1 MGPPR
6 IFRLPV
12 RPAPA
17 APAMAS
23 DDPAPDASAPRSDRA
38 EQGAGD
44 APRFTTRTFLMPD
57 DDADSNPGDGASAP
71 LPEESFGTGE
81 IDDAA
86 LDAAVQDTG
95 ADFVWSAADL
105 APPAPA
111 DPSEFLIGEM
121 PKPTAA
127 DFVDEPLTPTGDAGE
142 RGRVE
147 GVLGDPEESRTEAAY
162 LEIAD
167 ERVEPPVGAV
177 PADSVEAPEPSETDP
192 GTATEP
198 SADAAEVEG
207 TTTAEDGPVP
217 DVPQMDAATDSDE
230 PADAPQEGNVHGILG
245 SITAAG
251 AGMLSALA
259 DVVHPDDDPAPPA
272 EPDSAVDDSPDTDS
286 MTTTDP
292 MNETEMIAE
301 VDQAFDAE
309 SDAEK
314 SDQPSADG
322 IEGDLEVAELGPDDF
337 EPDELR
343 HVLRTMM
350 TSRRLDEKMLT
361 LLKQGKG
368 FFHIGS
374 AGHEASQIAV
384 ASQFEGG
391 RDWFC
396 FYYRDLGTALQV
408 GVSPREVLQAH
419 FGKPSDPFGG
429 GRQMPEHFGHRALNI
444 MSTSSSVGA
453 QFVPAVGFA
462 LAIQKDGTPEGEP
475 TKAVYT
481 SGGEGSTSQG
491 AFHEALNWAARQALP
506 VLFHV
511 QDNKYAISV
520 PVEEQTAGG
529 SIWHL
534 LGGYAGLK
542 RLRYDG
548 TDYFQ
553 SIAAARAAMAHIR
566 AGHGPVALHA
576 DVVRLFPHSSSD
588 DHRKYRETASIEA
601 DAARDPLA
609 KLVRQLTEAGV
620 VTEDEVEAMRAEIA
634 ADIDRLARE
643 VEAEPNADPATA
655 TQHVYYEGPDE
666 REYHADG
673 DDGDLVVIV
682 DAINHA
688 LDEEMARDDKVL
700 VYGEDVGGGKG
711 GVFTATRGLAAKYG
725 KERCFNSPLAEHSVI
740 GSAVGLAAAGYKP
753 VIEIQFA
760 DYIWPGMQPLRN
772 QVMSMRY
779 RSNGEWANP
788 MVIRVPCGGY
798 IHGGLCHSQNVEAMF
813 GHFPGLQVV
822 MPSNAADAKGMLK
835 SAIRGEDPVIFLEHK
850 ALYRQGPARRPEPH
864 ADYLVP
870 FGKAA
875 VAREGA
881 DLTIV
886 TWGAIVYKSL
896 NVAKTLEKEGVSVE
910 VIDIRSM
917 LPFDSEGVLA
927 SARKTGRVLVAYEDH
942 EFMGFGAEIAAQISD
957 AAFGDLDAPVKRVAG
972 AFTSIPYADPLET
985 AVLPQDDDVLAAAR
999 EVLAY

>member
-1 MGPPR
+1 
-6 IFRLPV
+6 
-12 RPAPA
+12 
-17 APAMAS
+17 MAL
-23 DDPAPDASAPRSDRA
+23 DDPAPDADETR
-38 EQGAGD
+38 
-44 APRFTTRTFLMPD
+44 PRFTTRTFLLPD
-57 DDADSNPGDGASAP
+57 DEPGDGAASP
-71 LPEESFGTGE
+71 VPPESFGTSD
-81 IDDAA
+81 IDDDA
-86 LDAAVQDTG
+86 LDAAVQEAT
-95 ADFVWSAADL
+95 SQDL
-105 APPAPA
+105 APAAPEAEPEFVWAAEDLAALQTSAPVVA
-111 DPSEFLIGEM
+111 DADEFLTSTPMPMPDASEFVDAPPASGHDPEGAGD
-121 PKPTAA
+121 PG
-127 DFVDEPLTPTGDAGE
+127 FVDSWPA
-142 RGRVE
+142 E
-147 GVLGDPEESRTEAAY
+147 GASGSDTSAEESS
-162 LEIAD
+162 D
-167 ERVEPPVGAV
+167 PPAR
-177 PADSVEAPEPSETDP
+177 PARLVDTLS
-192 GTATEP
+192 
-198 SADAAEVEG
+198 
-207 TTTAEDGPVP
+207 
-217 DVPQMDAATDSDE
+217 
-230 PADAPQEGNVHGILG
+230 
-245 SITAAG
+245 AAG
-251 AGMLSALA
+251 AGVLGALA
-259 DVVHPDDDPAPPA
+259 DVVEPEPDVEAPVLRSGSDAAAGSDALTPADA
-272 EPDSAVDDSPDTDS
+272 EPVAQATDELAEADDAERPRAT
-286 MTTTDP
+286 
-292 MNETEMIAE
+292 AE
-301 VDQAFDAE
+301 VDDAFEVETDADK
-309 SDAEK
+309 SAAASAE
-314 SDQPSADG
+314 G
-322 IEGDLEVAELGPDDF
+322 VEGDLEVTPLGPDDF
-337 EPDELR
+337 EPDDLR
-343 HVLRTMM
+343 QVLRTMM

-391 RDWFC
+391 KDWFC
-396 FYYRDLGTALQV
+396 FYYRDLGTALTV
-408 GVSPREVLQAH
+408 GVTPAEVLRAH

-429 GRQMPEHFGHRALNI
+429 GRQMPEHFGHRELNI

-453 QFVPAVGFA
+453 QYVPAVGFA
-462 LAIQKDGTPEGEP
+462 LAIQKDGVPEGEP
-475 TKAVYT
+475 TRAVYT

-491 AFHEALNWAARQALP
+491 AFHEALNWAAREALP

-534 LGGYAGLK
+534 LGGYAGLR

-553 SIAAARAAMAHIR
+553 SVAAARAAMAHIR
-566 AGHGPVALHA
+566 AGRGPVALHA

-609 KLVRQLTEAGV
+609 TFVRQLTEAGV
-620 VTEDEVEAMRAEIA
+620 VTEDEVEAMRAEVA
-634 ADIDRLARE
+634 AEIDRIARE
-643 VEAEPNADPATA
+643 VEAEPDADPATA
-655 TQHVYYEGPDE
+655 TRHVYYEGEDTRTYE
-666 REYHADG
+666 AEGEAG
-673 DDGDLVVIV
+673 ELIVMV

-688 LDEEMARDDKVL
+688 LDEEMARDERVL

-711 GVFTATRGLAAKYG
+711 GVFTATRGLTGKYG

-753 VIEIQFA
+753 VVEIQFA

-772 QVMSMRY
+772 QVTSMRY
-779 RSNGEWANP
+779 RSNGEWGNP

-813 GHFPGLQVV
+813 SHWPGLQVV
-822 MPSNAADAKGMLK
+822 FPSNAADAKGLLK

-870 FGKAA
+870 FGSAA
-875 VAREGA
+875 IAREGS

-886 TWGAIVYKSL
+886 TWGAIVYKAL
-896 NVAKTLEKEGVSVE
+896 NVAKALEKEGVSVE
-910 VIDIRSM
+910 VVDVRSI
-917 LPFDSEGVLA
+917 LPFDAEGVLA

-972 AFTSIPYADPLET
+972 AFSSIPYADPLET
-985 AVLPQDDDVLAAAR
+985 AVLPQDDDILTAAR
-999 EVLAY
+999 ELLAY